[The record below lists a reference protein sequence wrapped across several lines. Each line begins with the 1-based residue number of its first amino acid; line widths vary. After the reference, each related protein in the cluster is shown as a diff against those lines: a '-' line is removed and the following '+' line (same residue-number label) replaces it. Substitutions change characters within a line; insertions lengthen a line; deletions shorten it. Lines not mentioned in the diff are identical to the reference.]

1 MAFGA
6 AQPAGGDG
14 ERFEARTLT
23 IVDGEEKVTTGGK
36 VYWRVKDS
44 TGKYYTVWEAPVKI
58 TLEIAAGKGEAIPCA
73 VKVESKQ
80 GKTYYSITGAGAAA
94 EGLVAAGAARAQAAS
109 QPGGKNSE
117 FGRRMHPDDA
127 LRVTHLAHEDRT
139 LQFISLIIDDRPE
152 GMTREQFAKG
162 KFMGIMQFLAGITNQ
177 PKTPTP
183 DAPLPKT
190 EESPATQ
197 QAASGGFGG
206 PTPESV
212 AADDDDSIPF
222 D

>member
-1 MAFGA
+1 MAFGT

-14 ERFEARTLT
+14 ERYEARTLT
-23 IVDGEEKVTTGGK
+23 IVDGEEKTTQNGK

-190 EESPATQ
+190 EEAPATQ
-197 QAASGGFGG
+197 QAAGFATPG
-206 PTPESV
+206 PDPTYGE
-212 AADDDDSIPF
+212 DDDSDIPF
-222 D
+222 